1 MQESRGAH
9 AGDAGGHR
17 GHMGHAG
24 DMEGEEFT
32 QGRGGLRR
40 ALEETRG
47 HRKTQVLREPRGDMG
62 KTQEAGH
69 ENDREDRRE
78 HEQGAKRAT
87 QAMGDPGETAGQKR
101 VWGQSMARA
110 PERGHRRGR
119 CNSPESGAQPAP
131 GMLWGPQTP
140 PRRGENPQLT
150 AQSSSWPPS
159 AQWSRMCGQ
168 QGERCSRSSGRP
180 AGHVE
185 WEQGRER

>member
-9 AGDAGGHR
+9 AGDSGGHR

-101 VWGQSMARA
+101 V
-110 PERGHRRGR
+110 
-119 CNSPESGAQPAP
+119 
-131 GMLWGPQTP
+131 
-140 PRRGENPQLT
+140 
-150 AQSSSWPPS
+150 
-159 AQWSRMCGQ
+159 
-168 QGERCSRSSGRP
+168 
-180 AGHVE
+180 
-185 WEQGRER
+185 